1 MENKYGK
8 IFPFT
13 KDIGKITKQTVEV
26 VSFIPMETSMKVIG
40 KTIKLMAKVFT
51 TTMMVVVIQDNGL
64 KTYSKAL
71 ELRDGLMDH
80 IMRANI
86 EMGLSMEEEN
96 LFGLI

>member
-1 MENKYGK
+1 
-8 IFPFT
+8 
-13 KDIGKITKQTVEV
+13 
-26 VSFIPMETSMKVIG
+26 
-40 KTIKLMAKVFT
+40 MAKAST

-86 EMGLSMEEEN
+86 EMG
-96 LFGLI
+96 